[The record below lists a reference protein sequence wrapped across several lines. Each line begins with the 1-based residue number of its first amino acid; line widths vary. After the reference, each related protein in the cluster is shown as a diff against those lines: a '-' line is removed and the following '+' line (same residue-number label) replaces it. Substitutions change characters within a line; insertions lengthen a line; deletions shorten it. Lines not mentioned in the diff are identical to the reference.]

1 MKSCPQCLISVILAP
16 YVVSDNCTWDTFCAT
31 RIIRG
36 LIVLLFRSKVTFEN
50 ISRLQNR
57 VQTRLFKKPTVAT
70 ESNAY
75 KNKLIFKPH
84 HPAIEML
91 FQKDTTKGNVKLK
104 VLALDL
110 ICVLC
115 IMYYFYQNLY
125 TFILCS
131 SWESRALSIILSSVY
146 STMEILALK
155 QNKKGTHVQKKENA
169 FQSILNGVVIRHIS
183 WVFHTPVP
191 DLNLCSDEKYDVA
204 WKILLDYMTWYDTCT
219 RMFDGRFSND

>member
-1 MKSCPQCLISVILAP
+1 MSVILAP

-75 KNKLIFKPH
+75 KNKLTFKQH
-84 HPAIEML
+84 HPAREML
-91 FQKDTTKGNVKLK
+91 FQKDTIKGTWICNVKLK

-110 ICVLC
+110 IVFYALC
-115 IMYYFYQNLY
+115 IIFTRICIHCTL
-125 TFILCS
+125 FLCS
-131 SWESRALSIILSSVY
+131 SWGSWALSIILPSVY

-155 QNKKGTHVQKKENA
+155 QN
-169 FQSILNGVVIRHIS
+169 
-183 WVFHTPVP
+183 
-191 DLNLCSDEKYDVA
+191 
-204 WKILLDYMTWYDTCT
+204 
-219 RMFDGRFSND
+219 